1 MLYGP
6 QSPRQPNHP
15 LASDQYQLL
24 LQRHNMPKRKQDNE
38 EEDQGKSESET
49 VTDFQGRVQ
58 VDFEFF
64 DPNPDVDFIALKRL
78 IAQLFQADA
87 DLLQPH
93 ELSELILSQPLVG
106 TTVKTD
112 GKESDPYA
120 FLTVLN
126 IHVHKVFLYFTP
138 FPNQDVSNPDSR
150 RTHRLRPLWIT
161 FSPSLHPI
169 QPYTTHSGLSW
180 LPMQHLMLALFLASA
195 L

>member
-1 MLYGP
+1 VYRVDHATMVVRVRGSDALRP
-6 QSPRQPNHP
+6 AIAAPTIIAMDKSNHP
-15 LASDQYQLL
+15 VININCCCN
-24 LQRHNMPKRKQDNE
+24 RHNMPKRKQDNE

-49 VTDFQGRVQ
+49 VTDYQGRVQ

-78 IAQLFQADA
+78 ITQLFQTDA

-126 IHVHKVFLYFTP
+126 IHVHKVFPYFTP
-138 FPNQDVSNPDSR
+138 FPDQDVSNP
-150 RTHRLRPLWIT
+150 
-161 FSPSLHPI
+161 
-169 QPYTTHSGLSW
+169 HSGE
-180 LPMQHLMLALFLASA
+180 PID
-195 L
+195 